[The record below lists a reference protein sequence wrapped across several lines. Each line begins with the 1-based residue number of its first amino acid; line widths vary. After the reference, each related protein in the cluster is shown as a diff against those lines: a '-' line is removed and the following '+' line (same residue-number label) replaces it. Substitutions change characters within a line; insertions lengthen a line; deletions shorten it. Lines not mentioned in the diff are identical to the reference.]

1 MCTFSSDFSAF
12 LDVKQVRPGEFT
24 VVLKVQ
30 GEVVAPEA
38 VNPSGVASVPP
49 DEQRGKWSVFF
60 FVLFIFLNRN
70 LILAALYSPA
80 AMKEKPRQQGGVWGR
95 GRW

>member
-38 VNPSGVASVPP
+38 VNPSGVASMPL

-60 FVLFIFLNRN
+60 FVLFVFLNCN
-70 LILAALYSPA
+70 LILALYPPA
-80 AMKEKPRQQGGVWGR
+80 AMKEKPRQQEGI
-95 GRW
+95 